1 MGFPPP
7 PLCVKKT
14 KYNYCPNIVLAIL
27 HACSALA
34 LTLALAPALEL
45 TLPPTVSLRPLKAI
59 REEVVWSH
67 WVRRVPKASS
77 FGNPLSGILF
87 GNPFFG
93 FSVKLFGHFRE
104 SFFRHFRESS
114 FGNPFSGSFG
124 NPFRESSFGNPFSGI
139 FGNPFRESS
148 FGNPFSVLFGNPL
161 SGILF
166 RAFSGILSGILF
178 SRFRDS
184 SSLKKSAGVFSE
196 FGCVALKMQDSLF
209 V

>member
-1 MGFPPP
+1 M
-7 PLCVKKT
+7 
-14 KYNYCPNIVLAIL
+14 YY
-27 HACSALA
+27 
-34 LTLALAPALEL
+34 
-45 TLPPTVSLRPLKAI
+45 LPPFFILRTRSTPHPLVLVLPATVSLRRSKAI

-93 FSVKLFGHFRE
+93 FPVKLFGHFRE

-124 NPFRESSFGNPFSGI
+124 NPFRESSFGNPFS
-139 FGNPFRESS
+139 
-148 FGNPFSVLFGNPL
+148 VLFGNPL

-166 RAFSGILSGILF
+166 RAFSGILSGIIF
-178 SRFRDS
+178 PRFRDS
-184 SSLKKSAGVFSE
+184 SSLKKKRRCFLRIRLCDSQNARLSF
-196 FGCVALKMQDSLF
+196 CV
-209 V
+209 